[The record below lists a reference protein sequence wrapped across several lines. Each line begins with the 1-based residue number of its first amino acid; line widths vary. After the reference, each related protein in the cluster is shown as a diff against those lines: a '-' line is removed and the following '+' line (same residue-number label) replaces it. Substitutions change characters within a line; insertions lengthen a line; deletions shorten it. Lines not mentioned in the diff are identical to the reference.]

1 MNITFESA
9 KALVAQLEAASAQC
23 SKSLSVVKANDGIGE
38 LQVYARLV
46 GLFLGHSY
54 TNVLGPIWDRFPELE
69 PESFRQPYAERVASL
84 SSESQAAISEFLT
97 LAKPALTEAA
107 RVLSSEEGTAALP
120 FGGLP
125 EVERSVAEI
134 EVFLLNPRFRE
145 PEAER
150 RREP

>member
-23 SKSLSVVKANDGIGE
+23 SESLSVVKANEGIGE
-38 LQVYARLV
+38 LQEYARLV

-69 PESFRQPYAERVASL
+69 PESFKQPYTERVASL
-84 SSESQAAISEFLT
+84 SPESQAAISEFLA
-97 LAKPALTEAA
+97 LAKPALADAA
-107 RVLSSEEGTAALP
+107 RVLTRDGVTTALP

-125 EVERSVAEI
+125 EVEQSVAEI
-134 EVFLLNPRFRE
+134 EGFLLNPRFRE
-145 PEAER
+145 PEAGTA
-150 RREP
+150 P